1 MPIVRV
7 DDKGKKR
14 LAAKKV
20 AGLVMLG
27 VLAGIAVF
35 CTHDRDAGLMTGLIS
50 TAFGTVW
57 SLLDG

>member
-20 AGLVMLG
+20 AGVVLLG
-27 VLAGIAVF
+27 VLAGIAIF
-35 CTHDRDAGLMTGLIS
+35 YTHDKDVGLMTGLIA
-50 TAFGTVW
+50 TAFGSIW